1 MNKGNEKLLAF
12 IATLRKMPRWALV
25 LATVGL
31 VVVLGVAMFL
41 LLPQNSENTG
51 ESSYLASTGLA
62 FGVFLKLG
70 VVVVLIIGLAII
82 LRRWQSTIRAGTPKQ
97 IEVIETVH
105 LSQHRSLYLVNVG
118 GKSLLLGGTDQS
130 ISTLADITS
139 DDAFSAYLDRASADQ
154 KFENKLSSLVCY

>member
-12 IATLRKMPRWALV
+12 ISAMRKMPRWALV

-41 LLPQNSENTG
+41 LLPQNTNPTG
-51 ESSYLASTGLA
+51 ESSYLTSTGLA

-82 LRRWQSTIRAGTPKQ
+82 LRKWQSNIKAGTSKQ
-97 IEVIETVH
+97 IEVVETIH

-118 GKSLLLGGTDQS
+118 GKTLLLGGTDQS
-130 ISTLADITS
+130 ISTLTDVS
-139 DDAFSAYLDRASADQ
+139 SEDPFSAYLDRANVDP
-154 KFENKLSSLVCY
+154 KIENN